1 MKCNAVKKFKLWL
14 IITLTVIVAGMFI
27 LGFVGFNNPV
37 DFKVSYQVKVD
48 VEEDTSNTISIAMDV
63 TEEFFNK
70 KGISDASYAVT
81 VGDDGTITYKF
92 NSDVADKVDGLK
104 EDLQNALDTANLNY
118 EAKVSVF
125 ESTPYINSDLLGIA
139 LAAGVSAVVILIY
152 LLIMEKPASALSV
165 LLSAALSALLFVS
178 LVAITRTPA
187 LPFATAMTAFTALLS
202 TLISTI
208 FVGKVR
214 DELKNVAN
222 DKLSNVEIAGKAF
235 KKSALVLLG
244 VLGASIVAG
253 IVLVAV
259 GTGYL
264 KFLGI
269 QIAIAGIS
277 AVFGAGAWTPVIWS
291 GLKKGKS
298 VKKATAEEN

>member
-1 MKCNAVKKFKLWL
+1 MKFNAVKKFKLWL

-27 LGFVGFNNPV
+27 LGFAGFNNPV

-48 VEEDTSNTISIAMDV
+48 AGYDVSNATSVAMESA
-63 TEEFFNK
+63 EEFFNE

-81 VGDDGTITYKF
+81 VGDDGTIIYKF
-92 NSDVADKVDGLK
+92 HNDVADKVDGLK
-104 EDLQNALDTANLNY
+104 EKVQNALDSANLNY

-165 LLSAALSALLFVS
+165 LLSAAISALLLVS
-178 LVAITRTPA
+178 LLAITRTPA
-187 LPFATAMTAFTALLS
+187 LPFGTAMTAFTALLS
-202 TLISTI
+202 TLLSTI
-208 FVGKVR
+208 FVGKVK

-222 DKLSNVEIAGKAF
+222 DKLSNAELANKAF
-235 KKSALVLLG
+235 MKSSLVLLG
-244 VLGASIVAG
+244 VLAISLIAG

-269 QIAIAGIS
+269 QIALGGVS

-291 GLKKGKS
+291 GLK
-298 VKKATAEEN
+298 NLR